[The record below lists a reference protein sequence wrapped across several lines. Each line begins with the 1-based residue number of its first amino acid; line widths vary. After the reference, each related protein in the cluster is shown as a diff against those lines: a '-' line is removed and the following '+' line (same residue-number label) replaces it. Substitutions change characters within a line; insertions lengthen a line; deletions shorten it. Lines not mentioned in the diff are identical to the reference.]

1 MGAKRV
7 NHSTEG
13 PGVGA
18 KRFCI
23 IQTYTLGKQK
33 FEDLKN
39 LKYCLEFWKREF

>member
-7 NHSTEG
+7 SHSTEG

-18 KRFCI
+18 K
-23 IQTYTLGKQK
+23 TYTLGKQK